1 MISRADREERSI
13 VQIDLPI
20 QKPTPDLQPVIKPAK
35 KKRTRTTNIISVSLE
50 PELAEEARRTAQRL
64 GMTVSG
70 LIRQLLRQ
78 QVIRGSDLIIP
89 IDKPENESRSDL

>member
-1 MISRADREERSI
+1 M
-13 VQIDLPI
+13 DLLI
-20 QKPTPDLQPVIKPAK
+20 QKRTPDLKPVIKTAK
-35 KKRTRTTNIISVSLE
+35 KKRTRTTNILSVSLE
-50 PELAEEARRTAQRL
+50 PELAEEARRAAQRL

-89 IDKPENESRSDL
+89 IDKSEHESRSDV

>member
-35 KKRTRTTNIISVSLE
+35 KKQTLTWQVVSVSLE

-64 GMTVSG
+64 EIPVSG

-78 QVIRGSDLIIP
+78 QVIRQSDIIIP
-89 IDKPENESRSDL
+89 IDKPENQSRSDL